1 MCSLFVC
8 VLCYTIRVSLS
19 QIFNSLFVFV
29 VVQSWKIA
37 SQSEP
42 PVSQKS
48 FPATNREALKNG
60 CLTSKSQREYGQ
72 KFPVMKQNPKQQNKK
87 PTNNNNMHEQKSS
100 KKVGEVI
107 TSIYQES
114 TQPHQPPQVFG
125 IQSKKNKASITEL
138 LRCTSTE
145 LGDETDY
152 PDLSNKQRKGR
163 LPPAKATKSS
173 LIVAKCR
180 EPPSKEEMAK
190 LKSVEEF
197 KMKKFLNVAPRVKC
211 YM

>member
-1 MCSLFVC
+1 MK
-8 VLCYTIRVSLS
+8 
-19 QIFNSLFVFV
+19 

-87 PTNNNNMHEQKSS
+87 PTNNNNMHEQKTS
-100 KKVGEVI
+100 KSEVI

-180 EPPSKEEMAK
+180 EPPSKEDMAK